1 MENEP
6 ITTATTRIVLAD
18 SWALELHV
26 WGNFMAITNT
36 PLEASCFSV
45 TLVGDYAEEGWG
57 DGVQGLVFFNQVACV
72 YEGES
77 LRRFADNA

>member
-1 MENEP
+1 METEP
-6 ITTATTRIVLAD
+6 TATSRIMLCDA
-18 SWALELHV
+18 SSTELHV

-36 PLEASCFSV
+36 HPDASCFGM
-45 TLVGDYAEEGWG
+45 TEVGDYHHSEGWG
-57 DGVQGLVFFNQVACV
+57 DGKQGLVFFNQVACV

>member
-1 MENEP
+1 
-6 ITTATTRIVLAD
+6 
-18 SWALELHV
+18 
-26 WGNFMAITNT
+26 MAITNT